1 MAEARFSVRR
11 YSGKLSEEQL
21 KNTVTAYRNLKTF
34 NDTCEHIAK
43 EYFVRG
49 QLQIDIANNYEVSKA
64 YVNRTCTLFLQ
75 EFLRL
80 EKIGGKRNGKEG

>member
-21 KNTVTAYRNLKTF
+21 KSTVTSYRALRTF
-34 NDTCEHIAK
+34 NDTCANIAQ
-43 EYFVRG
+43 EYFVKG
-49 QLQIDIANNYEVSKA
+49 QLQIDIAINYDVSKA
-64 YVNRTCTLFLQ
+64 YVNHTCTLFLQ